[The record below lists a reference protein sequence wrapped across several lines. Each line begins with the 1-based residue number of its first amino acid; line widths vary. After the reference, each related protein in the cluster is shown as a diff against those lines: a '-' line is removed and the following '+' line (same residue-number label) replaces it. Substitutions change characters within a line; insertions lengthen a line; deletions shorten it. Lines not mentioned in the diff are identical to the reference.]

1 MLSEMF
7 QLFGT
12 IGIKAEGAYKD
23 LQQFEDRVQK
33 TANGMHDKF
42 QKAGESISH
51 VGNKMK
57 DVGTNMTTG
66 VSLPLAGIGAAAV
79 KVASDFDTSQR
90 NIQSS
95 LGLTEKG
102 AENLGKIAKETW
114 KDGFGQSIEEVDQS
128 LIKVYQNMK
137 DVPHEELEE
146 ATKSA
151 MTLGKTFDSDINEV
165 TRGAGQLMNQFGI
178 SSKEAFDLFAAGGQE
193 GLNYSNE
200 MFDNVA
206 EYAPLYKQAGF
217 SANEM
222 FTIMANGTR
231 DGSYNLDY
239 INDLVKEF
247 GIRVQ
252 DGSKGVSDAFAEM
265 SPATQKVWD
274 NFNKGKGTSADVFN
288 AVLGDLGKMDDK
300 VKANQLGV
308 AVFGTKW
315 EDMGAQA
322 VLGLNNA
329 NGALGDVEGTM
340 GKMQKTQQEAFGV
353 RWQKLM
359 RTTMASLEPL
369 GQAILDIAE
378 VALPPIIKAV
388 EVAAKAFSSI
398 PKPVQI
404 GIVALLGMVAV
415 LGPLVAMMG
424 FMTSGVGAFVG
435 SFRFLVPVLTKVP
448 MLFTGILK
456 LGPRLIG
463 MFGMIGRAV
472 AFLGSSAFA
481 GLLKIGPKLIGM
493 FGAIGKALALLGRS
507 MMTLLMNPW
516 VLAIVAIV
524 GLVYLIYKNWDD
536 IVKYTKKAVKW
547 IGDVCSKAWNATVK
561 GAKKAWNGLGKFFSG
576 FWEGTKKIFSSAM
589 SFIGK
594 IFSKAWDGYVKIV
607 KWYFNLLKNII
618 EFGWNA
624 IKFIFKFALD
634 GLKKIVD
641 GTWKFIKNSVQKAVN
656 TWKKIFS
663 TGWNAIKRI
672 FSMTLAIIKQ
682 YVKTEFEKM
691 KNTISSVFNT
701 IKEIV
706 KKAWDAIKSTF
717 TTVLKF
723 LKDFVKSS
731 WESIKDTISSVMN
744 TIKNVIQSA
753 WNFIK
758 FTIINAVREFV
769 GFVITNF
776 NKLYNTITDVVGGIK
791 EFIVSNFK
799 TIKKAITGA
808 FTGVVDTVKDVFSK
822 VGSIVKNVAKDAVS
836 WGKDIIAGI
845 GEGMSGMADWLIKKA
860 KGVVSGIPKAVLKF
874 FGIRSPSRLMME
886 YGGYITEGL
895 GVGMEKMI
903 PAVDKASE
911 LLNKAVVPPKPMKL
925 VTDVSNQI
933 GQMGARSAD
942 LIGKTAHPFAGQT
955 HVEKKTDN
963 GVTIQNATFKVSV
976 EKLQSADDFVKM
988 RKLLQNVVADDLMGM
1003 AVRNV

>member
-1 MLSEMF
+1 MF

-102 AENLGKIAKETW
+102 AENLGKVAKETW

-137 DVPHEELEE
+137 EVPHEELEE

-265 SPATQKVWD
+265 SPQTQKVWD

-288 AVLGDLGKMDDK
+288 AVLDDLGKMDDK

-378 VALPPIIKAV
+378 VALPPIIKTV
-388 EVAAKAFSSI
+388 EVVAKAFSSM
-398 PKPVQI
+398 PKPIQI
-404 GIVALLGMVAV
+404 GIVAILGMVAV

-435 SFRFLVPVLTKVP
+435 SLRFLVPILTKVP
-448 MLFTGILK
+448 LLFTGILK
-456 LGPRLIG
+456 
-463 MFGMIGRAV
+463 V
-472 AFLGSSAFA
+472 
-481 GLLKIGPKLIGM
+481 GPKLIGM
-493 FGAIGKALALLGRS
+493 FGGIGKALALLGRS

-516 VLAIVAIV
+516 TIAILAIV

-547 IGDVCSKAWNATVK
+547 IGDVCSKAWDATVK

-576 FWEGTKKIFSSAM
+576 FWNGTKKLFKSASS
-589 SFIGK
+589 FLGK
-594 IFSKAWDGYVKIV
+594 VLEEAWKYIKQRIEYNIKI
-607 KWYFNLLKNII
+607 WKNIF

-624 IKFIFKFALD
+624 IKFVFNLALS

-672 FSMTLAIIKQ
+672 FSMALAIIKQ

-706 KKAWDAIKSTF
+706 KKAWDSIKSTF
-717 TTVLKF
+717 TTALKF

-799 TIKKAITGA
+799 SIKKAITGA

-822 VGSIVKNVAKDAVS
+822 VGSIVKNVAKDAVN

-845 GEGMSGMADWLIKKA
+845 GEGMAGMAGWVADKA
-860 KGVVSGIPKAVLKF
+860 KGVVSGIPKAVKKF

-886 YGGYITEGL
+886 FGGFITEGL
-895 GVGMEKMI
+895 GIGMEKMI
-903 PAVDKASE
+903 PAVDRASE

-925 VTDVSNQI
+925 VTDVSTQI

>member
-1 MLSEMF
+1 MLAEMF

-265 SPATQKVWD
+265 SPQTQKVWD

-398 PKPVQI
+398 PKPIQI
-404 GIVALLGMVAV
+404 GIVAILGMVAV

-516 VLAIVAIV
+516 TIAILAIV

-536 IVKYTKKAVKW
+536 IVKYTKQAVKW
-547 IGDVCSKAWNATVK
+547 IGDVCSKAWDATVK

-576 FWEGTKKIFSSAM
+576 FWNGTKKLFKSASS
-589 SFIGK
+589 FLGK
-594 IFSKAWDGYVKIV
+594 VLEEAWKYIKQRIEYNIKI
-607 KWYFNLLKNII
+607 WKNIF

-624 IKFIFKFALD
+624 IKFVFNLALS
-634 GLKKIVD
+634 GLKKIVE
-641 GTWKFIKNSVQKAVN
+641 GTWKFIKNSVQKAIN
-656 TWKKIFS
+656 TWKTIFN

-672 FSMTLAIIKQ
+672 FSMALAIIKQ

-769 GFVITNF
+769 RFVITNF

-963 GVTIQNATFKVSV
+963 GVTIQNATFKVAV

>member
-1 MLSEMF
+1 MLAEMF

-265 SPATQKVWD
+265 SPQTQKVWD

-576 FWEGTKKIFSSAM
+576 FWEGTKKVFSSAM

-634 GLKKIVD
+634 GLKKIVE

-672 FSMTLAIIKQ
+672 FSMALAIIKQ

-731 WESIKDTISSVMN
+731 WESIKDTISSAMN

-808 FTGVVDTVKDVFSK
+808 FTGVVDTVKDVFNK

-925 VTDVSNQI
+925 VSDVSNQI

-942 LIGKTAHPFAGQT
+942 LISKTAHPFAGQT
-955 HVEKKTDN
+955 HVEKKTDK
-963 GVTIQNATFKVSV
+963 GVSIQNATFKVSV

>member
-1 MLSEMF
+1 
-7 QLFGT
+7 
-12 IGIKAEGAYKD
+12 
-23 LQQFEDRVQK
+23 
-33 TANGMHDKF
+33 
-42 QKAGESISH
+42 
-51 VGNKMK
+51 
-57 DVGTNMTTG
+57 
-66 VSLPLAGIGAAAV
+66 
-79 KVASDFDTSQR
+79 
-90 NIQSS
+90 
-95 LGLTEKG
+95 
-102 AENLGKIAKETW
+102 
-114 KDGFGQSIEEVDQS
+114 
-128 LIKVYQNMK
+128 
-137 DVPHEELEE
+137 
-146 ATKSA
+146 
-151 MTLGKTFDSDINEV
+151 
-165 TRGAGQLMNQFGI
+165 
-178 SSKEAFDLFAAGGQE
+178 
-193 GLNYSNE
+193 
-200 MFDNVA
+200 
-206 EYAPLYKQAGF
+206 
-217 SANEM
+217 
-222 FTIMANGTR
+222 
-231 DGSYNLDY
+231 
-239 INDLVKEF
+239 
-247 GIRVQ
+247 
-252 DGSKGVSDAFAEM
+252 
-265 SPATQKVWD
+265 
-274 NFNKGKGTSADVFN
+274 
-288 AVLGDLGKMDDK
+288 
-300 VKANQLGV
+300 
-308 AVFGTKW
+308 
-315 EDMGAQA
+315 MGAQA
-322 VLGLNNA
+322 VLGLNDA

-353 RWQKLM
+353 RWQKLI

-398 PKPVQI
+398 PKPIQI
-404 GIVALLGMVAV
+404 GIVAILGMVAV
-415 LGPLVAMMG
+415 LGPLIAMMG

-456 LGPRLIG
+456 
-463 MFGMIGRAV
+463 V
-472 AFLGSSAFA
+472 
-481 GLLKIGPKLIGM
+481 GPKLIGM
-493 FGAIGKALALLGRS
+493 FGGIGKALALLGRS

-516 VLAIVAIV
+516 TIAILAIV

-536 IVKYTKKAVKW
+536 IVKYTKQAVKW
-547 IGDVCSKAWNATVK
+547 IGDVCSKAWDATVK

-576 FWEGTKKIFSSAM
+576 FWNGTKKLFKSASS
-589 SFIGK
+589 FLGK
-594 IFSKAWDGYVKIV
+594 VLEEAWKYIKQRIEYNIKI
-607 KWYFNLLKNII
+607 WKNIF

-624 IKFIFKFALD
+624 IKFVFNLALS
-634 GLKKIVD
+634 GLKKIVE

-656 TWKKIFS
+656 TWKNIFN
-663 TGWNAIKRI
+663 TGWNIIKRI
-672 FSMTLAIIKQ
+672 FSIALALIKQ

-701 IKEIV
+701 IKDIV

-723 LKDFVKSS
+723 LKDFVKST

-758 FTIINAVREFV
+758 FIIISAVREFV

-791 EFIVSNFK
+791 EFIVSSFK

-845 GEGMSGMADWLIKKA
+845 GEGMAAMGGWVADKA
-860 KGVVSGIPKAVLKF
+860 KGVVSGIPKAVKKF

-886 YGGYITEGL
+886 FGGFITEGL

-903 PAVDKASE
+903 PVVDRASE

-925 VTDVSNQI
+925 VTDVSTQI

-963 GVTIQNATFKVSV
+963 GVTIQNATFRVAV
-976 EKLQSADDFVKM
+976 EKLQNAEDFVKM

>member
-1 MLSEMF
+1 MLAEMF

-265 SPATQKVWD
+265 SPQTQKVWD

-388 EVAAKAFSSI
+388 EVAAKAFSSM
-398 PKPVQI
+398 PKPIQI
-404 GIVALLGMVAV
+404 GVVAILGMVAV

-435 SFRFLVPVLTKVP
+435 SLRFLVPILTKVP

-456 LGPRLIG
+456 
-463 MFGMIGRAV
+463 V
-472 AFLGSSAFA
+472 
-481 GLLKIGPKLIGM
+481 GPKLIGM
-493 FGAIGKALALLGRS
+493 FGGIGKALALLGRS

-516 VLAIVAIV
+516 TIAILAIV

-576 FWEGTKKIFSSAM
+576 FWEGTKKVFSSAM

-672 FSMTLAIIKQ
+672 FSMALAIIKQ

-731 WESIKDTISSVMN
+731 WESIKDTISSVMH

-808 FTGVVDTVKDVFSK
+808 FTGVVDTVKDVFGK

-963 GVTIQNATFKVSV
+963 GVTIQNATFRVSV

>member
-1 MLSEMF
+1 M
-7 QLFGT
+7 
-12 IGIKAEGAYKD
+12 
-23 LQQFEDRVQK
+23 
-33 TANGMHDKF
+33 
-42 QKAGESISH
+42 
-51 VGNKMK
+51 
-57 DVGTNMTTG
+57 
-66 VSLPLAGIGAAAV
+66 
-79 KVASDFDTSQR
+79 
-90 NIQSS
+90 
-95 LGLTEKG
+95 
-102 AENLGKIAKETW
+102 
-114 KDGFGQSIEEVDQS
+114 
-128 LIKVYQNMK
+128 
-137 DVPHEELEE
+137 
-146 ATKSA
+146 
-151 MTLGKTFDSDINEV
+151 
-165 TRGAGQLMNQFGI
+165 
-178 SSKEAFDLFAAGGQE
+178 
-193 GLNYSNE
+193 
-200 MFDNVA
+200 
-206 EYAPLYKQAGF
+206 
-217 SANEM
+217 
-222 FTIMANGTR
+222 
-231 DGSYNLDY
+231 
-239 INDLVKEF
+239 
-247 GIRVQ
+247 
-252 DGSKGVSDAFAEM
+252 
-265 SPATQKVWD
+265 
-274 NFNKGKGTSADVFN
+274 
-288 AVLGDLGKMDDK
+288 
-300 VKANQLGV
+300 
-308 AVFGTKW
+308 TKW

-388 EVAAKAFSSI
+388 EVAAKAFSSM
-398 PKPVQI
+398 PKPIQI
-404 GIVALLGMVAV
+404 GIVAILGMVAV

-435 SFRFLVPVLTKVP
+435 SLRFLVPILTKVP
-448 MLFTGILK
+448 LLFTGILK
-456 LGPRLIG
+456 
-463 MFGMIGRAV
+463 V
-472 AFLGSSAFA
+472 
-481 GLLKIGPKLIGM
+481 GPKLIGM
-493 FGAIGKALALLGRS
+493 FGGIGKALALLGRS

-516 VLAIVAIV
+516 TIAILGIV

-547 IGDVCSKAWNATVK
+547 IGDVCSKAWDATVK

-576 FWEGTKKIFSSAM
+576 FWNGTKKLFKSASS
-589 SFIGK
+589 FLGK
-594 IFSKAWDGYVKIV
+594 VLEEAWKYIKQRIEYNIKI
-607 KWYFNLLKNII
+607 WKNIF

-624 IKFIFKFALD
+624 IKFVFNLALS

-672 FSMTLAIIKQ
+672 FSLALAIIKQ

-942 LIGKTAHPFAGQT
+942 LTGKTAHPFAGQT

>member
-1 MLSEMF
+1 MLAEMF

-265 SPATQKVWD
+265 SPQTQKVWD

-398 PKPVQI
+398 PKPIQI
-404 GIVALLGMVAV
+404 GIVAILGMVAV

-435 SFRFLVPVLTKVP
+435 SLRFLVPILTKVP

-456 LGPRLIG
+456 
-463 MFGMIGRAV
+463 
-472 AFLGSSAFA
+472 
-481 GLLKIGPKLIGM
+481 IGPKLIGM
-493 FGAIGKALALLGRS
+493 FGGIGKALALLGRS

-516 VLAIVAIV
+516 TIAILAIV

-576 FWEGTKKIFSSAM
+576 FWEGTKKVFSSAM

-641 GTWKFIKNSVQKAVN
+641 GTWKFIKNSAQKAVN
-656 TWKKIFS
+656 TWKKIFT
-663 TGWNAIKRI
+663 TGWNAVKRI
-672 FSMTLAIIKQ
+672 FSMALAIIKQ

-758 FTIINAVREFV
+758 FTIINVVREFV

-776 NKLYNTITDVVGGIK
+776 NKLYNTINDVVGGIK

-808 FTGVVDTVKDVFSK
+808 FTGVVDTVKDVFNK

-955 HVEKKTDN
+955 HVEKKTDK
-963 GVTIQNATFKVSV
+963 GVSIQNATFKVSV

>member
-1 MLSEMF
+1 
-7 QLFGT
+7 
-12 IGIKAEGAYKD
+12 
-23 LQQFEDRVQK
+23 
-33 TANGMHDKF
+33 
-42 QKAGESISH
+42 
-51 VGNKMK
+51 
-57 DVGTNMTTG
+57 
-66 VSLPLAGIGAAAV
+66 
-79 KVASDFDTSQR
+79 
-90 NIQSS
+90 
-95 LGLTEKG
+95 
-102 AENLGKIAKETW
+102 
-114 KDGFGQSIEEVDQS
+114 
-128 LIKVYQNMK
+128 
-137 DVPHEELEE
+137 
-146 ATKSA
+146 
-151 MTLGKTFDSDINEV
+151 
-165 TRGAGQLMNQFGI
+165 
-178 SSKEAFDLFAAGGQE
+178 
-193 GLNYSNE
+193 
-200 MFDNVA
+200 
-206 EYAPLYKQAGF
+206 
-217 SANEM
+217 
-222 FTIMANGTR
+222 
-231 DGSYNLDY
+231 
-239 INDLVKEF
+239 
-247 GIRVQ
+247 
-252 DGSKGVSDAFAEM
+252 
-265 SPATQKVWD
+265 
-274 NFNKGKGTSADVFN
+274 
-288 AVLGDLGKMDDK
+288 
-300 VKANQLGV
+300 
-308 AVFGTKW
+308 
-315 EDMGAQA
+315 MGAQA

-388 EVAAKAFSSI
+388 EVAAKAFSSM
-398 PKPVQI
+398 PKPIQT
-404 GIVALLGMVAV
+404 GIVAILGMVAV

-435 SFRFLVPVLTKVP
+435 SLRFLVPILTKVP
-448 MLFTGILK
+448 LLFTGILK
-456 LGPRLIG
+456 
-463 MFGMIGRAV
+463 V
-472 AFLGSSAFA
+472 
-481 GLLKIGPKLIGM
+481 GPKLIGM
-493 FGAIGKALALLGRS
+493 FGGIGKAIALLGRS

-516 VLAIVAIV
+516 TIAILAIV

-547 IGDVCSKAWNATVK
+547 IGDVCSKAWDATVK

-576 FWEGTKKIFSSAM
+576 FWNGTKKLFKSASS
-589 SFIGK
+589 FLGK
-594 IFSKAWDGYVKIV
+594 VLEEAWKYIKQRIEYNIKI
-607 KWYFNLLKNII
+607 WKNIF

-624 IKFIFKFALD
+624 IKFVFNLALS

-672 FSMTLAIIKQ
+672 FSMALAIIKQ

-769 GFVITNF
+769 GFVINNF
-776 NKLYNTITDVVGGIK
+776 NKLYNTITDIVGGIK

-963 GVTIQNATFKVSV
+963 GVSIQNATFKVSV

>member
-1 MLSEMF
+1 
-7 QLFGT
+7 
-12 IGIKAEGAYKD
+12 
-23 LQQFEDRVQK
+23 
-33 TANGMHDKF
+33 
-42 QKAGESISH
+42 
-51 VGNKMK
+51 
-57 DVGTNMTTG
+57 
-66 VSLPLAGIGAAAV
+66 
-79 KVASDFDTSQR
+79 
-90 NIQSS
+90 
-95 LGLTEKG
+95 
-102 AENLGKIAKETW
+102 
-114 KDGFGQSIEEVDQS
+114 
-128 LIKVYQNMK
+128 
-137 DVPHEELEE
+137 
-146 ATKSA
+146 
-151 MTLGKTFDSDINEV
+151 
-165 TRGAGQLMNQFGI
+165 
-178 SSKEAFDLFAAGGQE
+178 
-193 GLNYSNE
+193 
-200 MFDNVA
+200 
-206 EYAPLYKQAGF
+206 
-217 SANEM
+217 
-222 FTIMANGTR
+222 
-231 DGSYNLDY
+231 
-239 INDLVKEF
+239 
-247 GIRVQ
+247 
-252 DGSKGVSDAFAEM
+252 
-265 SPATQKVWD
+265 
-274 NFNKGKGTSADVFN
+274 
-288 AVLGDLGKMDDK
+288 
-300 VKANQLGV
+300 
-308 AVFGTKW
+308 
-315 EDMGAQA
+315 MGAQA

-388 EVAAKAFSSI
+388 EVAAKAFSSM
-398 PKPVQI
+398 PKPIQI
-404 GIVALLGMVAV
+404 GIVAILGMVAV

-435 SFRFLVPVLTKVP
+435 SLRFLVPILTKVP
-448 MLFTGILK
+448 LLFTGILK
-456 LGPRLIG
+456 
-463 MFGMIGRAV
+463 V
-472 AFLGSSAFA
+472 
-481 GLLKIGPKLIGM
+481 GPKLIGM
-493 FGAIGKALALLGRS
+493 FGGIGKALALLGRS

-516 VLAIVAIV
+516 TIAILGIV

-547 IGDVCSKAWNATVK
+547 IGDVCSKAWDATVK

-576 FWEGTKKIFSSAM
+576 FWNGTKKLFKSASS
-589 SFIGK
+589 FLGK
-594 IFSKAWDGYVKIV
+594 VLEEAWKYIKQRIEYNIKI
-607 KWYFNLLKNII
+607 WKNIF

-624 IKFIFKFALD
+624 IKFVFNLALS

-672 FSMTLAIIKQ
+672 FSLALAIIKQ

-942 LIGKTAHPFAGQT
+942 LTGKTAHPFAGQT

>member
-1 MLSEMF
+1 MLAEMF

-252 DGSKGVSDAFAEM
+252 DGSKGVADAFAEM

-378 VALPPIIKAV
+378 VALPPIIKTV
-388 EVAAKAFSSI
+388 EVVAKAFSSM
-398 PKPVQI
+398 PKPIQI
-404 GIVALLGMVAV
+404 GIVAILGMVAV

-435 SFRFLVPVLTKVP
+435 SLRFLVPILTKVP
-448 MLFTGILK
+448 LLFTGILK
-456 LGPRLIG
+456 
-463 MFGMIGRAV
+463 V
-472 AFLGSSAFA
+472 
-481 GLLKIGPKLIGM
+481 GPKLIGM
-493 FGAIGKALALLGRS
+493 FGGIGKALALLGRS

-516 VLAIVAIV
+516 TIAILAIV

-547 IGDVCSKAWNATVK
+547 IGDVCSKAWKATVK
-561 GAKKAWNGLGKFFSG
+561 GAKSAWNGLGKFFSG

-641 GTWKFIKNSVQKAVN
+641 GTWKFIKNSAQKAVN

-672 FSMTLAIIKQ
+672 FSMALAIIKQ

-706 KKAWDAIKSTF
+706 KKAWDSIKSTF